1 MEVSA
6 AGVPVWN
13 EKGELWRI
21 VCSVRDITQLAELQQ
36 EIDQKSALIKHYE
49 MELLKLQQIENA
61 PIARS
66 PQMIRLFEAAK
77 HVAATSSTVLILG
90 ESGVG
95 KEVLAKWIHQT
106 SQREKQPFVTVNCA
120 AIPESLIESELFGY
134 EKGAFTGAQATGKA
148 GLFELAHK
156 GTLFLDEIG
165 ELPYAMQSKIL
176 RVIQEKEVQ
185 RIGSAKPIRVDV
197 RLIAATNRSLEKMVA
212 EGTYRED
219 LYYRINVIPFTIPP
233 LRERKE
239 DIPILVAHFIDEFSQ
254 MYGRKIEI
262 SPVVLNRLIG
272 YHWPGNVRQLRNVI
286 ERMVVMSKSGKITLS
301 DLPDFLADPLP
312 SPANMTAAVL
322 PLHQA
327 RLEFEKGLII
337 QALKQSKSVRQA
349 AQLLELEHSTLI
361 RKLKKLKIDYKSYL
375 GEEEP

>member
-1 MEVSA
+1 
-6 AGVPVWN
+6 
-13 EKGELWRI
+13 
-21 VCSVRDITQLAELQQ
+21 
-36 EIDQKSALIKHYE
+36 
-49 MELLKLQQIENA
+49 
-61 PIARS
+61 
-66 PQMIRLFEAAK
+66 
-77 HVAATSSTVLILG
+77 
-90 ESGVG
+90 
-95 KEVLAKWIHQT
+95 
-106 SQREKQPFVTVNCA
+106 
-120 AIPESLIESELFGY
+120 
-134 EKGAFTGAQATGKA
+134 
-148 GLFELAHK
+148 
-156 GTLFLDEIG
+156 
-165 ELPYAMQSKIL
+165 
-176 RVIQEKEVQ
+176 
-185 RIGSAKPIRVDV
+185 
-197 RLIAATNRSLEKMVA
+197 
-212 EGTYRED
+212 
-219 LYYRINVIPFTIPP
+219 
-233 LRERKE
+233 
-239 DIPILVAHFIDEFSQ
+239 

-375 GEEEP
+375 EEEEP